1 MKILFNKVW
10 QTAKPFHVEADGVVL
25 DGVLQQSAPHRVAL
39 IGEIKGTVAVQCNR
53 CSSSFDYLL
62 EIPLKLTIS
71 DQIIETKDDL
81 DIIEF
86 LDGEIDL
93 SFILQSEVNT
103 LKSAYHYCDQ
113 CDHNTEVFEVEY

>member
-1 MKILFNKVW
+1 MKIAFNKVW
-10 QTAKPFHVEADGVVL
+10 QTAKPFHEEADGVVF
-25 DGVLQQSAPHRVAL
+25 DGVLQKSDPHRVAL
-39 IGEIKGTVAVQCNR
+39 IGEIKGVVAVQCNR
-53 CSSSFDYLL
+53 CGSSFDYLL
-62 EIPLKLTIS
+62 DTPLKLTIS

-103 LKSAYHYCDQ
+103 LKSAYYYCDR
-113 CDHNTEVFEVEY
+113 CDQSTETFEAEF